1 MSATIPNSKFKVI
14 HTPANS
20 NGDPKAKAE
29 QKPPPTP
36 WRERCTNG
44 LELLG
49 TEFAPVTYVIPGI
62 IPEGLSLLAGKPK
75 LGKSWLTLD
84 AAIAVATGGHALG
97 QKVEQGD
104 VLFLALEDNQRR
116 LKKRLVKLMPD
127 FADKKPLEKMTI
139 ATTWRKSGEGL
150 IEDIEDWC
158 KSVTKP
164 RLIVVDTL
172 GCIRAAADGK
182 ASAYQDDVAALR
194 PIHELAN
201 ARGLAVIVVHHVRK
215 MDAEDPLDQ
224 VSGTTGLAGTADTIL
239 VLDRRAES
247 GLTLKGRGRDLEDD
261 IDLALGFDRETCRFD
276 VRGSATEV
284 RRSTER
290 TTILDALKEAPNGM
304 TPSELAAET
313 EMKAANV
320 KKLLGKMVRDG
331 QVIKAEGRGR
341 YLHPDVK
348 GDLKDSGHFGHFGHH
363 DPEDQDSYPEDL
375 DSYGLL

>member
-1 MSATIPNSKFKVI
+1 
-14 HTPANS
+14 
-20 NGDPKAKAE
+20 
-29 QKPPPTP
+29 
-36 WRERCTNG
+36 
-44 LELLG
+44 
-49 TEFAPVTYVIPGI
+49 
-62 IPEGLSLLAGKPK
+62 
-75 LGKSWLTLD
+75 
-84 AAIAVATGGHALG
+84 
-97 QKVEQGD
+97 
-104 VLFLALEDNQRR
+104 
-116 LKKRLVKLMPD
+116 
-127 FADKKPLEKMTI
+127 
-139 ATTWRKSGEGL
+139 
-150 IEDIEDWC
+150 
-158 KSVTKP
+158 
-164 RLIVVDTL
+164 
-172 GCIRAAADGK
+172 
-182 ASAYQDDVAALR
+182 
-194 PIHELAN
+194 
-201 ARGLAVIVVHHVRK
+201 